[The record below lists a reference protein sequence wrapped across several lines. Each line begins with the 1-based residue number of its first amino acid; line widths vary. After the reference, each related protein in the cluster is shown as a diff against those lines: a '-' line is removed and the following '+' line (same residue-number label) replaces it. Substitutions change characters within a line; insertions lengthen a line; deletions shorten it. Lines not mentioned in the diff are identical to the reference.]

1 MSNSDH
7 VCVFLT
13 QRLKNRTCLSWKSCK
28 MGREMAG
35 EVQRRLEENAVQRP
49 QPSTSTGLPTCA
61 AHDVGLGCPLP
72 SALRHCVSRP
82 WILGALGRERLT
94 CSGNVAGTTTKE
106 ADGAVAEESGESSRL
121 GGVFQEAVTPAVGLP
136 DTAQDAQLKLNFRS
150 TANTGLVCVL
160 SSFFSLVDSLRPRG
174 L

>member
-1 MSNSDH
+1 M
-7 VCVFLT
+7 
-13 QRLKNRTCLSWKSCK
+13 
-28 MGREMAG
+28 
-35 EVQRRLEENAVQRP
+35 
-49 QPSTSTGLPTCA
+49 
-61 AHDVGLGCPLP
+61 
-72 SALRHCVSRP
+72 
-82 WILGALGRERLT
+82 
-94 CSGNVAGTTTKE
+94 AGTTTKE
-106 ADGAVAEESGESSRL
+106 ADGAVAEESSESSRL